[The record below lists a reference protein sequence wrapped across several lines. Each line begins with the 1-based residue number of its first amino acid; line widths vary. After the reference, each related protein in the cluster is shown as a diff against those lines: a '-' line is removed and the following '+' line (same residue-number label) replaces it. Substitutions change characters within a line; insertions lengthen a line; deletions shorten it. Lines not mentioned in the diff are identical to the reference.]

1 MVRDDGFTLVEIL
14 VVMLVLGLLAAIAI
28 PSFFNQ
34 REKAR
39 DADAKMA
46 AKTAQEAAE
55 AIATDND
62 RYYDGPDGVSV
73 ANLRNAEE
81 TLNDADLSVPAVGHD
96 TYTVRVH
103 SASGNDF
110 AVSRLVD
117 GSATLTC
124 STAGKAGCPSTGNWG
139 GG

>member
-14 VVMLVLGLLAAIAI
+14 VVMLILGLLAAIAI

-39 DADAKMA
+39 DANAKMA

-55 AIATDND
+55 AVATDNN
-62 RYYDGPDGVSV
+62 RYYDGPEGVTV
-73 ANLRNAEE
+73 ANLRHAEA
-81 TLNDADLSVPAVGHD
+81 TLNNADLSVPAVGHD

-103 SASGNDF
+103 SVTGNDF
-110 AVSRLVD
+110 EVSRAAD
-117 GSATLTC
+117 GSSTLTC
-124 STAGKAGCPSTGNWG
+124 TTAGKDGCPSSGTWG